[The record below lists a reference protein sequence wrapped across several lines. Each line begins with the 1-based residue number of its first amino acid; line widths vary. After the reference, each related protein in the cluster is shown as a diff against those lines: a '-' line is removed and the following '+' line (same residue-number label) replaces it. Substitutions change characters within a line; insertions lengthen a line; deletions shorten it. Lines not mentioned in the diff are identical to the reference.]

1 MSAVSIGVVILVAV
15 LVLWLVLQSSE
26 ERRKGAAFES
36 QMNELRRDLQTIAT
50 AQAQSTGQ
58 VKAIGE
64 TVSQRLEG
72 VTSAL
77 QDGIR
82 NSAQITGQI
91 TSDAQAKMADEL
103 KNTREQINQIQK
115 QLGEVQLAG
124 QLMSDTAHTLEG
136 ILGGAKSR
144 GSLGEVT
151 LPRLLAD
158 SLPSTHYA

>member
-1 MSAVSIGVVILVAV
+1 MNAALIGVVILAAF
-15 LVLWLVLQSSE
+15 LVLWLVLESSAK
-26 ERRKGAAFES
+26 RRTSATLES
-36 QMNELRRDLQTIAT
+36 QVNELRRDLQTIAT

-58 VKAIGE
+58 VKAIGDA
-64 TVSQRLEG
+64 VSQRLEG

-77 QDGIR
+77 QDGIK

-91 TSDAQAKMADEL
+91 TSEAQTKMSDEL
-103 KNTREQINQIQK
+103 KNTREQISQIQK